1 MMETQMKLI
10 VLALAAALLSLV
22 VKKQSP
28 ELGLGLSLCAC
39 VLGAALVLDWVRP
52 VLGLAQSLAREAE
65 LEEELTE
72 PLWKCLGIGL
82 LTELSAAVCADAG
95 QSALARLVELGGAL
109 LCLVLGLPLVQAVLA
124 LIRELL

>member
-1 MMETQMKLI
+1 MKLI